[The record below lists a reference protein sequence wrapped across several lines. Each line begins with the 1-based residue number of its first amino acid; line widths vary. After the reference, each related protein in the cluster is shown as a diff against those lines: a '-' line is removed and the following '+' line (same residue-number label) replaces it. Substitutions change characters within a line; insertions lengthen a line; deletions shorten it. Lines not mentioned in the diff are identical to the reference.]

1 LYKGFFIT
9 GRAGIGKT
17 SVLLE
22 TIRLLKSKGIEI
34 GGFVSQEVRENGR
47 RIGFEVINLHSSRKA
62 WLAKIGEEG
71 GPIIGKYVVQL
82 KDFENISIEAL
93 SYAMNTKKVDLITV
107 DELGPMELYSNI
119 FRSLIKKIFI
129 GNKPFLVTL
138 HRRLINDPMIP
149 KKVELVEVTIS
160 NRETLADTIAHI
172 LYNVIKESFNNS

>member
-1 LYKGFFIT
+1 MNKGLFIT

-17 SVLLE
+17 TVFLE
-22 TIRLLKSKGIEI
+22 TIRSLKSKGIEI

-47 RIGFEVINLHSSRKA
+47 RTGFEVIDLHSSRKA
-62 WLAKIGEEG
+62 WLAKVGDKG
-71 GPIIGKYVVQL
+71 GPRIGKYIVQL

-93 SYAMNTKKVDLITV
+93 SYAMTTKKVDLIAV

-129 GNKPFLVTL
+129 GSKPFLVTL
-138 HRRLINDPMIP
+138 HRRLINDSLIP

-160 NRETLADTIAHI
+160 NRETLADTIAHT
-172 LYNVIKESFNNS
+172 LYDVIKEAFTT